1 MTFTVD
7 NGSEFKGSVNTLLEK
22 YNIKKYV
29 NDPESLQQ
37 HTHMAIVE
45 RFNRTLLNKIN
56 KYLLSNQTLT
66 FINVLDD
73 IIYNYNHKIHST
85 TQRKP
90 IDIYKNKKLPIEQL
104 QNTKTK
110 LFKIGDKVR
119 HRIKRKVFDKKGIT
133 PTYSLNVF
141 TVKAIKGYKYE
152 LSNGRL
158 YDPND
163 LQKVNN
169 EDNLETFINKVKDN
183 TKLNKQVRKQKQEP
197 AFSDKNTH
205 KINEEGLVKMR
216 DYLLPKSVK
225 RIRRAAHK
233 LFL

>member
-1 MTFTVD
+1 M
-7 NGSEFKGSVNTLLEK
+7 
-22 YNIKKYV
+22 
-29 NDPESLQQ
+29 
-37 HTHMAIVE
+37 
-45 RFNRTLLNKIN
+45 
-56 KYLLSNQTLT
+56 
-66 FINVLDD
+66 DD

-119 HRIKRKVFDKKGIT
+119 HRIKRKVF
-133 PTYSLNVF
+133 
-141 TVKAIKGYKYE
+141 IKGYKYE

-163 LQKVNN
+163 LQKVDN

-183 TKLNKQVRKQKQEP
+183 NKLNKQVRKQKQEP
-197 AFSDKNTH
+197 AFRDKNTH

-216 DYLLPKSVK
+216 NYLLPKNVK
-225 RIRRAAHK
+225 RVTKKPDRLIYQ
-233 LFL
+233 